1 MRSRRLTYVIPV
13 ISVILLVTGSL
24 LLFLGSRGN
33 NDDLV
38 AEVGTTIE
46 KIIESCNANDVT
58 PSPNPSA
65 ALHLAAD
72 PARIFIPTIDVDA
85 PVVATGIS
93 ADGVV
98 DIPENVNEVGWY
110 NGSSKP
116 GDVRG
121 ASVIVGH
128 RDGAFGVDGAFY
140 NLGKLGPGDPV
151 RVVDDEGIAMN
162 YEVAAREVVAKSNFA
177 NVAPEYF
184 SKTGSPRLT
193 LITCGGAYIKE
204 KGGYQA
210 NVIVTALPRKWP
222 LVTRD
227 STSTNE

>member
-1 MRSRRLTYVIPV
+1 MRSRRFVYVAPG
-13 ISVILLVTGSL
+13 ISIILLVTGGI

-46 KIIESCNANDVT
+46 KIIESCKANDVT
-58 PSPNPSA
+58 ASPNPSA
-65 ALHLAAD
+65 ALHLVAD
-72 PARIFIPTIDVDA
+72 PARIFIPSINVDA
-85 PVVATGIS
+85 PIFSTGIS
-93 ADGVV
+93 AAGVV
-98 DIPENVNEVGWY
+98 AIPENVNEVGWY

-116 GDVRG
+116 GDLHG
-121 ASVIVGH
+121 SAVIVGH

-140 NLGKLGPGDPV
+140 NLAKLGPGDPI
-151 RVVDDEGIAMN
+151 RIVDEEGLATN
-162 YEVAAREVVAKSNFA
+162 YEVAAREVVAKKEFA
-177 NVAPEYF
+177 KVAPEYF

-193 LITCGGAYIKE
+193 LITCGGAYIKD

-210 NVIVTALPRKWP
+210 NVIVTALPRVWP

-227 STSTNE
+227 SSTKP